1 MNTLHFTIR
10 KAQES
15 DIDAI
20 TTLHSSITEKFVP
33 TIVPTFC
40 KYSDISV
47 TREEEEKVIREMI
60 EDPDHDIVVASIDN
74 KIVGFLSVVTENCS
88 DDLIQAPYSVLEYIE
103 VDPQYQG
110 NGIGKTLMKETEK
123 ITKEKGHST
132 ILLQVWET
140 NINAKNQF
148 LKNGFQPIIH
158 TMVKKLK

>member
-1 MNTLHFTIR
+1 MNALHFNIR

-20 TTLHSSITEKFVP
+20 TTLHSTIIEKFVP

-60 EDPDHDIVVASIDN
+60 EDPDHDIVVASIEN
-74 KIVGFLSVVTENCS
+74 KIVGFLSVVTETCS
-88 DDLIQAPYSVLEYIE
+88 DDLIQAPYSDLEYIE

-110 NGIGKTLMKETEK
+110 KGIGKTLMKEAEK
-123 ITKEKGHST
+123 IAQAKGHS
-132 ILLQVWET
+132 LLSLQVWET
-140 NINAKNQF
+140 NINAKSLY

-158 TMVKKLK
+158 TMIKKI